1 MKFLVYCYL
10 IVFPTTEVGPS
21 LQAIVNLCWQRTKP
35 VVVNEKNCTAE
46 SALLGG
52 SSEDSVLMPDPLPSV
67 AVSKFS
73 STSVLPS
80 LRASNISGSSISI
93 TSNISTA
100 DETPHKSRLWTG
112 GTLPKLQAPR
122 SSYDLKDDMDVF
134 SPLVDVQPITP
145 SLGSWWNDNDEMKKD
160 QTFADKK
167 STLFSSSRRYPLPD
181 GTTDSHPISDWRSI
195 ATSRQVL

>member
-10 IVFPTTEVGPS
+10 IVAPTTKVGHS
-21 LQAIVNLCWQRTKP
+21 LQAIMNLCWQRTKP

-93 TSNISTA
+93 TSSISTA
-100 DETPHKSRLWTG
+100 DETPHKSRLCTG

-145 SLGSWWNDNDEMKKD
+145 SLSSWWNDNDEMKKD

-167 STLFSSSRRYPLPD
+167 STLYSSSRRYPLPD